1 VGKRRK
7 RKKGISRRRKSMER
21 DTSMRACDANEEDDE
36 LFTENSTDG
45 KKGNITE
52 YTTHSQ
58 KVKE

>member
-1 VGKRRK
+1 
-7 RKKGISRRRKSMER
+7 MER

>member
-1 VGKRRK
+1 
-7 RKKGISRRRKSMER
+7 MER
-21 DTSMRACDANEEDDE
+21 DTSMRACDANDDE

-58 KVKE
+58 KVEE